1 MTENPYAPSQAS
13 LADTIHADQVRPL
26 PLSGGEIFSGA
37 FRLMGEN
44 FWALCGIGILWYLIT
59 AFAANSFFGLV
70 AIPHL
75 AAGLAL
81 VGYRYYRKQGAL
93 EHLFDGFQ
101 QFGPVLGFG
110 LILMVVSFG
119 VIAVLV
125 LLGIGGIAAWAAST
139 GLELDQLFEA
149 ETSMAVGGL
158 IVAFFL
164 LTYFYHYVAGRMI
177 LVYPLIVYFK
187 HNIGSAFSVSWK
199 ATSASGH
206 AIALQHMLFDFVF
219 YLLGF
224 ALFCIGIVPA
234 FGLMIAFRG
243 AVCGPLLDHLYPEG
257 APLLSPVAR
266 QPIGPPA
273 TAQQASATDAQP
285 PSAQTSP
292 PTTTN
297 TDTPISRDDDRFKPP
312 SFPSG
317 PNPYS

>member
-59 AFAANSFFGLV
+59 IFAVNSFVGLI

-75 AAGLAL
+75 MAGLAL
-81 VGYRYYRKQGAL
+81 AGYRFYRKQGAL

-101 QFGPVLGFG
+101 KFGPVLGFG
-110 LILMVVSFG
+110 LLLMVASFG
-119 VIAVLV
+119 MLILFAM
-125 LLGIGGIAAWAAST
+125 IGGAMGAWAAST
-139 GLELDQLFEA
+139 GLELEQLFEA
-149 ETSMAVGGL
+149 ELPMAVGGT
-158 IVAFFL
+158 IIAVL
-164 LTYFYHYVAGRMI
+164 LMIYVYHYLAGRLI
-177 LVYPLIVYFK
+177 LVFPLIVYFQ
-187 HNIGSAFSVSWK
+187 HGIGSAFSVSWK
-199 ATSASGH
+199 ATSASAH

-219 YLLGF
+219 YFLGF
-224 ALFCIGIVPA
+224 LLLCIGVVPA

-273 TAQQASATDAQP
+273 TAQQTSATDAQP
-285 PSAQTSP
+285 PSGQTSP

-297 TDTPISRDDDRFKPP
+297 TDTPIPRDDDRFKPP

>member
-1 MTENPYAPSQAS
+1 MTENPYAPSQATLS
-13 LADTIHADQVRPL
+13 DTVHLDQVRPF
-26 PLSGGEIFSGA
+26 PLSGGEIFSTT

-110 LILMVVSFG
+110 LLLMVVSFG
-119 VIAVLV
+119 IITVLV
-125 LLGIGGIAAWAAST
+125 LLGIGAVAAWAAST
-139 GLELDQLFEA
+139 GLELEQLFEA

-158 IVAFFL
+158 IVAFLL

-224 ALFCIGIVPA
+224 ALLCIGIIPA

-257 APLLSPVAR
+257 APLLSPSAR
-266 QPIGPPA
+266 QAAGQSTTAQPESRTDARPASDQTSQPA
-273 TAQQASATDAQP
+273 TDTN
-285 PSAQTSP
+285 
-292 PTTTN
+292 PT
-297 TDTPISRDDDRFKPP
+297 DDDRFKPP